1 MELLKFVLK
10 FGLNTWLSKSDFFYG
25 FENTDSNL
33 WNFDICCVENKALS
47 AELR

>member
-25 FENTDSNL
+25 FENADSNL
-33 WNFDICCVENKALS
+33 WNFDILFIENKALS

>member
-1 MELLKFVLK
+1 MELLKFALN

-25 FENTDSNL
+25 FENADSFL
-33 WNFDICCVENKALS
+33 WNFDIWFIENKALS